1 MTGEADK
8 DTMFLSKILIRSC
21 IMIHYIVEVN
31 ICVVIVYKFLEQ
43 QKNWNILL
51 KIDLKLMANK
61 ELKLQKARNDP
72 DA

>member
-8 DTMFLSKILIRSC
+8 DTMFLSKILTRSC
-21 IMIHYIVEVN
+21 IMIHYIVEEN

>member
-8 DTMFLSKILIRSC
+8 DTMFLSKILIRSG
-21 IMIHYIVEVN
+21 IMIHYIVEEN